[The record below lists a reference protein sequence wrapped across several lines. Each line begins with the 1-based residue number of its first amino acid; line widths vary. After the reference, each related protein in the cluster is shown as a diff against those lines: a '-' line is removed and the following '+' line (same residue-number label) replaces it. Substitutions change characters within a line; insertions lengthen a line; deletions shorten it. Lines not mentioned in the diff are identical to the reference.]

1 MTRKKLSVFV
11 VGRYTFPPCTTKRRI
26 TNLKTKSNQNCQKIK
41 LYGSPTTK
49 ELKKKHSSR
58 LGGGMEMGS
67 WEGEDMARWQLED
80 QVGEAVAG
88 SPTSVCGVLNWEE
101 QLGSETDYAIQGS
114 STGK

>member
-1 MTRKKLSVFV
+1 
-11 VGRYTFPPCTTKRRI
+11 
-26 TNLKTKSNQNCQKIK
+26 
-41 LYGSPTTK
+41 
-49 ELKKKHSSR
+49 
-58 LGGGMEMGS
+58 MGS